1 MYRTDYGRIY
11 PTTDDTVYIQWAD
24 APAAD
29 GEMYVVDM
37 LGAPKTINAYE
48 EDIYRGIFPPQLT
61 IYEYPDGGINPY
73 TFLGL

>member
-29 GEMYVVDM
+29 GKMYVIRM
-37 LGAPKTINAYE
+37 LGTRATMNQYE
-48 EDIYRGIFPPQLT
+48 EDIYRGIFPPHLT
-61 IYEYPDGGINPY
+61 IYEFPDGGIDPY
-73 TFLGL
+73 VFLGL